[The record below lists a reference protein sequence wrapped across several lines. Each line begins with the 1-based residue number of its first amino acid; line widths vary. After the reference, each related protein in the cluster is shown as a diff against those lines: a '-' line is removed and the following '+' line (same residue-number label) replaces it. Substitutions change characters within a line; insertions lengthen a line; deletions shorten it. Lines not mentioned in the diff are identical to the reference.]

1 MFKLTGLLACA
12 LLSVG
17 QVQAADIDIEQK
29 LQELMP
35 AMDVKDVK
43 QLGSTGMYEAVVNG
57 DIIYFSEDLRY
68 AFQGDVVDI
77 ATRENVTETKRVNLR
92 KEALNTLKPADLI
105 TYPSDDAKYTI
116 TVFTDI
122 DCGYCRKLHHEIEAY
137 NKQGITV
144 RYMAFPRAG
153 IGSESYDKAVNVW
166 CANDPQKAMTD
177 AKNGINV
184 VSETCDNPVSA
195 QYNLGGQMGVNGTPA
210 IFLENGQI
218 IPGYVPPVKLKE
230 ILDQQG

>member
-1 MFKLTGLLACA
+1 MLRLHGLLAFA
-12 LLSVG
+12 LLSISSAH
-17 QVQAADIDIEQK
+17 AADNIADK
-29 LQELMP
+29 LKEMMP
-35 AMDVKDVK
+35 GFDVKDVK
-43 QLGSTGMYEAVVNG
+43 QVANTGMYEAVVNG
-57 DIIYFSEDLRY
+57 DILYFSQDLQY
-68 AFQGDVVDI
+68 AFRGDVVNI
-77 ATRENVTETKRVNLR
+77 ASRENITETKRVNLR
-92 KEALNTLKPADLI
+92 KQALNELKPADLI
-105 TYPSDDAKYTI
+105 TYPSEDAKYTV

-122 DCGYCRKLHHEIEAY
+122 DCGYCRKLHQEIEAY

-166 CANDPQKAMTD
+166 CAKDKAKAMTD

-184 VSETCDNPVSA
+184 ASDTCDNPVSD

-210 IFLENGQI
+210 IFLENGQV
-218 IPGYVPPVKLKE
+218 IPGYVPPAKLRE